1 LTVSKF
7 KLAQERAV
15 GHTFFLCAYNFIHM
29 KTDVLV
35 VGAGPTGLALA
46 VQLIRN
52 GIDFVIIDKT
62 ETITPYSKA
71 IGVQARTLEIYDQI
85 GLADAA
91 VRQGTIG
98 EKIRMFAGGE
108 LRAEFDFGNI
118 GEGMSPFPFVLMLEQ
133 SKNETLL
140 YDYIRTSGQD
150 VVWSTELENLKQ
162 DADGVTASV
171 KHVDGTRDEIN
182 AKYMV
187 GCDGPRSLTR
197 HLLGLEFEG
206 STFERVFYVADAQ
219 IDWQMDHNA
228 LQICLAEESF
238 VIFFPLKGDKRWR
251 IVGTFPDEF
260 SKDTDE
266 ILYEEIEQRIKEQA
280 EIELDIHDVEWFSTY
295 KVHSRH
301 VEKFSS
307 GRCFLAGDSAHVH
320 TPVGA
325 QGMNTGIQDGYN
337 LAWKLAMT
345 LRGEAGDKLLDT
357 YNDERLANAKNLLRT
372 TDRMFHLAA
381 DDDWYIAFLRVHV
394 LPFVAGTLLGFDSI
408 KRLLFPLVSQI
419 GINYRKSRL
428 SVGDDFKIKAGDR
441 MPYFEIDG
449 ASIYD
454 RLRDPKFH
462 LLIFSDGA
470 SVIESDSVA
479 MDYAAFDVLPL
490 YPGIAETFGT
500 NETLSVILRPD
511 NYIGYIAKGLDEG
524 VIKKYLLETI
534 GLIPPISK

>member
-1 LTVSKF
+1 
-7 KLAQERAV
+7 
-15 GHTFFLCAYNFIHM
+15 M

-490 YPGIAETFGT
+490 YPGIAEIFGT